1 MFGYRYLFLFF
12 FMVLCFFSSSA
23 VVYWFFAG
31 SWLEQQRVFELLMI
45 LCALFSFLCLG
56 HVRVDSGVCKLWAG
70 IFLIGAISSVFSR
83 YPVWAGYEWSKSVG
97 LFFLVLIGGR
107 VFAEEK
113 FRIAVL
119 AIIVLL
125 SLFLAYQ
132 FFLFYVMAFMS
143 GVLDLNPYLLYPGF
157 DNPRFYSQVL
167 IVLLPLVIYVAALLA
182 EKGRPLVASIVFLVC
197 VIQWGLLIALAGRGS
212 WLAVALA
219 SVVGFL
225 LFSPFYRFFLLHLF
239 TVIGGFFLYLFL
251 FWLVPWYLE
260 LSQDFPTALR
270 SGLSA
275 RELIWS
281 KALEMAFANPF
292 LGVGPMHFSA
302 EWNHIAAHPHQMVLQ
317 WAAEWGI
324 PATIIGVFLIS
335 LGMWRGF
342 QYIRTS
348 TSATELDV
356 AIWMSLCSALVLAQ
370 VDGVFVMP
378 FTEGWLAIVA
388 GMALARWSNSQP
400 LSGAHVVA
408 LKMIAIPAS
417 LVVCY
422 LLFVEAPQVYQKQI
436 RFFEVEKIGSPP
448 RFWDQGWIPM

>member
-1 MFGYRYLFLFF
+1 MIGVSLTIFFVFGQVRLDERTCFLWIIIF
-12 FMVLCFFSSSA
+12 VLGLLSSFFSQ
-23 VVYWFFAG
+23 YPEW
-31 SWLEQQRVFELLMI
+31 
-45 LCALFSFLCLG
+45 AL
-56 HVRVDSGVCKLWAG
+56 
-70 IFLIGAISSVFSR
+70 
-83 YPVWAGYEWSKSVG
+83 YEWSKSAG
-97 LFFLVLIGGR
+97 LFFLILIGGG
-107 VFAEEK
+107 VFYEK
-113 FRIAVL
+113 KWLVASLFVTAVL
-119 AIIVLL
+119 CF
-125 SLFLAYQ
+125 FLAYQ
-132 FFLFYVMAFMS
+132 FALFYLMAFVS
-143 GVLDLNPYLLYPGF
+143 GELDLNPYVLYPGF
-157 DNPRFYSQVL
+157 DNPRFYSQAL
-167 IVLLPLVIYVAALLA
+167 IILLPLVLHVAVLCA
-182 EKGRPLVASIVFLVC
+182 EKGRSVISYTIFFVC
-197 VIQWGLLIALAGRGS
+197 VIQWSLLIALAGRGS
-212 WLAVALA
+212 WFAVVLA
-219 SVVGFL
+219 SLVVFI
-225 LFSPFYRFFLLHLF
+225 FFKRFRKFFILHF
-239 TVIGGFFLYLFL
+239 CTVVGGFFLYLLLFL
-251 FWLVPWYLE
+251 FVPWYLG
-260 LSQDFPTALR
+260 LPNDFPTGLR

-275 RELIWS
+275 RELLWS
-281 KALEMAFANPF
+281 KALGMAFSNPL

-324 PATIIGVFLIS
+324 PATLIGVFLVI

-400 LSGAHVVA
+400 LYGAHVFI
-408 LKMIAIPAS
+408 LKMIAIPAA